1 MGSAGAAVLKVLR
14 NANPSVGLR
23 YFWGV
28 KGFAAPIA
36 GRGEQFQSAT
46 AVILGPRLRLR
57 FVVSSDISRGTSV
70 QPTRR
75 LGASSIGSTIEGSS
89 FSGLLT
95 RVEIG
100 HMRIRSAANGRIK
113 SRGSGSSPSQRT

>member
-1 MGSAGAAVLKVLR
+1 MGGTGAAILKVLR

-46 AVILGPRLRLR
+46 AVILGPRPAAALGH
-57 FVVSSDISRGTSV
+57 FSGHVSSAYAASV
-70 QPTRR
+70 AT
-75 LGASSIGSTIEGSS
+75 SIGSTIEGSP

-95 RVEIG
+95 RVEID
-100 HMRIRSAANGRIK
+100 HMRISSAGKGRI
-113 SRGSGSSPSQRT
+113 R